1 MNREQIRAIENCKLF
16 KESSRDVANRAKE
29 LCTVQTVQR
38 MEILDAR
45 GGIYIISSGKLGVYH
60 CEEGKNV
67 LLNTLGTCDVF
78 GYASLY
84 SPTDDRFT
92 QIKALSKT
100 ELLFIS
106 GDDVEKLVL
115 MDGKIA
121 IGIIKELTGK
131 IRFLNRKLD
140 SFTSSDLKHRL
151 IKYLNSL
158 PITDGR
164 AVIPESMSAL
174 ARRLGVG
181 RASLYRLMGELTSE
195 GFIERNGNEIILKEN
210 VK

>member
-1 MNREQIRAIENCKLF
+1 MNKEQVKAIESCKLF
-16 KESSRDVANRAKE
+16 KESSREVKEMALE
-29 LCTVQTVQR
+29 LCAVQSFAR
-38 MEILDAR
+38 SEILETA
-45 GGIYIISSGKLGVYH
+45 GGIYIISSGKLGIYH
-60 CEEGKNV
+60 CEEGKSL
-67 LLNTLGTCDVF
+67 LLNTLGVSDAF

-84 SPTDDRFT
+84 SPSDDRYT
-92 QIKALSKT
+92 QIKTLSKT

-115 MDGKIA
+115 LDGTIA
-121 IGIIKELTGK
+121 LGIIKGLAGK
-131 IRFLNRKLD
+131 IRVLNRKLD
-140 SFTSSDLKHRL
+140 SFTSSALKHRL
-151 IKYLNSL
+151 IKYIRAL
-158 PITDGR
+158 PSIEGR

-181 RASLYRLMGELTSE
+181 RASLYRLMAELVNE